1 MSSEV
6 KTTDDLRARAPSW
19 TLADDVDLRRHLENL
34 AESIES
40 QAKGLQ
46 QSLDQLEHKLLATQT
61 SIGEEGPFFFQN
73 RFWHEIRE
81 SLKWKKWAAQKKGE
95 REPELACFI

>member
-1 MSSEV
+1 MRQLLQLLRRMSTSSGV
-6 KTTDDLRARAPSW
+6 KTTADLRVRAPAW
-19 TLADDVDLRRHLENL
+19 TLADDVDLRRHLEGL

-61 SIGEEGPFFFQN
+61 SIGEMKMDVF
-73 RFWHEIRE
+73 
-81 SLKWKKWAAQKKGE
+81 
-95 REPELACFI
+95 